1 MTIQQLLMPLTL
13 GVLSLSCVWGQQY
26 VINTYAGNRTAGF
39 TGDGGAPTSA
49 QLDLPL
55 GLALDSSKNLYIADS
70 LNVRVRKISGG
81 AINTVAGDGTKGF
94 ITEILSTPTAATS
107 AEMAGPSGVAVDSAG
122 DIFIADAPNH
132 VVWEVVEGSTAT
144 ASSVPAG
151 TMVQIAGTNT
161 GGYSG
166 DGGLAGLAEL
176 DFPTSVAV
184 DANGNVYIADSQNN
198 VIREISGATGIIN
211 TIVGGL
217 ATIQQLNDPESVV
230 VDSSG
235 NLYISEQNGVRISK
249 FSNGNLT
256 VLAGNDYIGY
266 SGDNGPAIN
275 ASLNNPSAIALDSK
289 GYLYICDT
297 FNSRIRKVSPDG
309 IITTIAGLGTAGY
322 YGDGGPATSALIY
335 FPRGIVVDPSGNV
348 YFSDTGNDIV
358 RWLQPQS
365 PAINASGVV
374 NAASFTAKFSPGALA
389 SVFGTNF
396 TGAGLDAAA
405 QSLPLAS
412 SLGGVSVL
420 VNGVAAPV
428 LYSSTTQ
435 INFQIPW
442 ETKPGTATVVVST
455 NGFASGS
462 ASITVVAAAPELFV
476 QGSHAAALNSDFSL
490 NSSSNPAAAGA
501 TILAYLTGAGAVSN
515 QPADGAAAG
524 SGSDISDVTSTV
536 TATIGGQTADVS
548 FAGLAPGFVGLW
560 QVNVVVPAG
569 VAQGDLP
576 LTVSVG
582 GQTSNSANVSVTP

>member
-1 MTIQQLLMPLTL
+1 MPLTL
-13 GVLSLSCVWGQQY
+13 GVLSLSCAWGQQY

-55 GLALDSSKNLYIADS
+55 GLTFDSSLNLYLADS
-70 LNVRVRKISGG
+70 VNQRIRKMSGG
-81 AINTVAGDGTKGF
+81 TINTVAGDGTAGYAGDGK
-94 ITEILSTPTAATS
+94 AATS
-107 AEMAGPSGVAVDSAG
+107 AELLYPAGVAVDSIG
-122 DIFIADAPNH
+122 NIYIADTNNH
-132 VVWEVVEGSTAT
+132 VVREVVTGITAT
-144 ASSVPAG
+144 GLGLPAG
-151 TMVQIAGTNT
+151 TIITMAGDNT
-161 GGYSG
+161 GGYAG
-166 DGGLAGLAEL
+166 DTGPAVDAEL
-176 DFPTSVAV
+176 EFPTSVAV
-184 DANGNVYIADSQNN
+184 DSAFNVYIADSGNN
-198 VIREISGATGIIN
+198 VIREVTNGFIN

-217 ATIQQLNDPESVV
+217 ATTQQLNDPETVV

-275 ASLNNPSAIALDSK
+275 ASLNDPSGIAVDSK
-289 GYLYICDT
+289 GYVYICDT

-335 FPRGIVVDPSGNV
+335 FPRAIVVDPSGNV
-348 YFSDTGNDIV
+348 YFSDSGNDIV
-358 RWLQPQS
+358 RWLKPQS
-365 PAINASGVV
+365 PAINGAGVV

-389 SVFGTNF
+389 TVFGTNF
-396 TGAGLDAAA
+396 TGAGLDASAP
-405 QSLPLAS
+405 SLPLAS
-412 SLGGVSVL
+412 SLGGVSVQ

-428 LYSSTTQ
+428 LYASTTQ

-442 ETKPGTATVVVST
+442 ETKPGSVAVVVST
-455 NGFASGS
+455 NGFAS
-462 ASITVVAAAPELFV
+462 AAVNITMLAAAPELFV
-476 QGSHAAALNSDFSL
+476 QGAHAAALNSDFSL
-490 NSSSNPAAAGA
+490 NSSSNPTKAGG

-524 SGSDISDVTSTV
+524 SNPISDVTSTV

-569 VAQGDLP
+569 VALGDLP

>member
-1 MTIQQLLMPLTL
+1 MTIQQSLMPLTL
-13 GVLSLSCVWGQQY
+13 GVLSLSCAWGQQY

-55 GLALDSSKNLYIADS
+55 GLTFDSSLNLYLADS
-70 LNVRVRKISGG
+70 VNQRIRKISGG
-81 AINTVAGDGTKGF
+81 TINTVAGDGTLGYAGDGK
-94 ITEILSTPTAATS
+94 AATS
-107 AEMAGPSGVAVDSAG
+107 AELLYPAGVAVDSIGNIYIADTNNHVIREVVTGITATGLGLPNGTIITMAG
-122 DIFIADAPNH
+122 D
-132 VVWEVVEGSTAT
+132 
-144 ASSVPAG
+144 
-151 TMVQIAGTNT
+151 NT
-161 GGYSG
+161 GGYAG
-166 DGGLAGLAEL
+166 DTGPAVNAEL
-176 DFPTSVAV
+176 EFPTSVAV
-184 DANGNVYIADSQNN
+184 DSAFNVYIADSGNN
-198 VIREISGATGIIN
+198 VIREVTNGFIN

-217 ATIQQLNDPESVV
+217 ATTQQLNDPETVV

-275 ASLNNPSAIALDSK
+275 ASLNDPSGIAVDSK
-289 GYLYICDT
+289 GYVYICDT

-335 FPRGIVVDPSGNV
+335 FPRAIVVDPSGNV
-348 YFSDTGNDIV
+348 YFSDSGNDIV

-365 PAINASGVV
+365 PAIKGGGVV
-374 NAASFTAKFSPGALA
+374 NAASFTANFSPGALA
-389 SVFGTNF
+389 TVFGTNF
-396 TGAGLDAAA
+396 TGAGLNASAP
-405 QSLPLAS
+405 SLPLAS
-412 SLGGVSVL
+412 SLGGVSVQ
-420 VNGVAAPV
+420 VNGVSAPV
-428 LYSSTTQ
+428 LYASTTQ

-442 ETKPGTATVVVST
+442 ETKPGSAAVLVST
-455 NGFASGS
+455 NGFAS
-462 ASITVVAAAPELFV
+462 AAVNITVLAAAPELFV

-490 NSSSNPAAAGA
+490 NSSSNPTKAGG

-524 SGSDISDVTSTV
+524 SNPISDVTSAV

>member
-1 MTIQQLLMPLTL
+1 MTIQQSLMPLTL
-13 GVLSLSCVWGQQY
+13 GVLSLSCAWGQQY

-55 GLALDSSKNLYIADS
+55 GLTFDSSLNLYLADS
-70 LNVRVRKISGG
+70 VNQRIRKISGG
-81 AINTVAGDGTKGF
+81 TINTVAGDGTLGYAGDGK
-94 ITEILSTPTAATS
+94 AATS
-107 AEMAGPSGVAVDSAG
+107 AELLYPAGVAVDSIGNIYIADTNNHVIREVVTGITATGLGLPNGTIITMAG
-122 DIFIADAPNH
+122 D
-132 VVWEVVEGSTAT
+132 
-144 ASSVPAG
+144 
-151 TMVQIAGTNT
+151 NT
-161 GGYSG
+161 GGYAG
-166 DGGLAGLAEL
+166 DTGPAVNAEL
-176 DFPTSVAV
+176 EFPTSVAV
-184 DANGNVYIADSQNN
+184 DSAFNVYIADSGNN
-198 VIREISGATGIIN
+198 VIREVTNGFIN

-217 ATIQQLNDPESVV
+217 ATTQQLNDPETVV

-275 ASLNNPSAIALDSK
+275 ASLNDPSGIAVDSK
-289 GYLYICDT
+289 GYVYICDT

-335 FPRGIVVDPSGNV
+335 FPRAIVVDPSGNV
-348 YFSDTGNDIV
+348 YFSDSGNDIV

-365 PAINASGVV
+365 PAIKGGGVV
-374 NAASFTAKFSPGALA
+374 NAASFTANFSPGALA
-389 SVFGTNF
+389 TVFGTNF
-396 TGAGLDAAA
+396 TGAGLNASAP
-405 QSLPLAS
+405 SLPLAS
-412 SLGGVSVL
+412 SLGGVSVQ
-420 VNGVAAPV
+420 VNGVSAPV
-428 LYSSTTQ
+428 LYASTTQ

-442 ETKPGTATVVVST
+442 ETKPGSAAVLVST
-455 NGFASGS
+455 NGFAS
-462 ASITVVAAAPELFV
+462 AAVNITVLAAAPELFV

-490 NSSSNPAAAGA
+490 NSSSNPTKAGG
-501 TILAYLTGAGAVSN
+501 TLLAYLTGAGAVSN
-515 QPADGAAAG
+515 QPADGAGAG
-524 SGSDISDVTSTV
+524 SNPISDVTSAV